1 MIIMIMMIMIIMIM
15 IMIMMIMMAKKI
27 KMALLHQPPILI
39 LDEPTVTEADHDHD
53 DLGGNLLGIQDNDDD
68 DSDGKEDNHL

>member
-1 MIIMIMMIMIIMIM
+1 
-15 IMIMMIMMAKKI
+15 
-27 KMALLHQPPILI
+27 MALLHQPPILI
-39 LDEPTVTEADHDHD
+39 LDEPTVTEDAHDND

>member
-27 KMALLHQPPILI
+27 RMALLHQPPILI
-39 LDEPTVTEADHDHD
+39 LDEPTVTGDYFDEE
-53 DLGGNLLGIQDNDDD
+53 DDD
-68 DSDGKEDNHL
+68 DHEP